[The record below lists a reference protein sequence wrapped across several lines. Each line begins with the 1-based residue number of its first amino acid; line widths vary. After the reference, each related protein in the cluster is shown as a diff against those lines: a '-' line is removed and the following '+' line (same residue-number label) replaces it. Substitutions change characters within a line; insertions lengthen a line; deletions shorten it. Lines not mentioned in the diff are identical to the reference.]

1 MQEVEYGKEELEKN
15 VQRKVLTQA
24 RVLPERR

>member
-1 MQEVEYGKEELEKN
+1 MQEVEYRKEELGKN
-15 VQRKVLTQA
+15 VQRKHLTQA